1 MATQSPNLSSRDV
14 VLIDDT
20 FLDLGDAALFG
31 PDYIF
36 VHRLQTRRQR
46 LPRQLRMADLPHWF
60 EPKRTLIPH
69 ETKVSCLDASDGS
82 AWEREFLPVYVPP
95 ETALLKARR
104 ILVSAP
110 ATEDLE
116 LRRGVHVTDTIP
128 SDLAEAFK
136 VGQSRFHLLQDFYLA
151 CAETTS
157 DPVHAL
163 HALVGKTEGYRIRR
177 IWGHGGLKDKERLE
191 LPPSIEIDRDHFL
204 KELLARRLEERF
216 FWNWKLHAIV
226 ASRRDVGN
234 LEWHP
239 EVFSGRHWEDEL
251 ANPFAVQMLFRI
263 RTRQNEGFPIDTIHP
278 WSGTGRYS
286 ERELPQHWRGSLA
299 GLRGAV
305 DNKDILDPATK
316 RSRRGKRVTF
326 SDSMWRFPDG
336 SKSTPNFI
344 SFDRF
349 GLTQGALSF
358 LDGLHPDCEDVDLPL
373 RLCEWLETP
382 DAAAEAAMAR
392 YLRTWFGKL
401 LRHQGLK
408 IDTAAEAT

>member
-1 MATQSPNLSSRDV
+1 MATQSPNLSSHDV

-20 FLDLGDAALFG
+20 FMDLCDAALFG

-36 VHRLQTRRQR
+36 VHKLQTRRQR
-46 LPRQLRMADLPHWF
+46 FPRQLRMADLPHWF

-69 ETKVSCLDASDGS
+69 ETKVSCLDATDGP

-95 ETALLKARR
+95 ETAVLNARR
-104 ILVSAP
+104 VLVSAP

-116 LRRGVHVTDTIP
+116 LRRGVHATDTIP
-128 SDLAEAFK
+128 SHLAEAFK
-136 VGQSRFHLLQDFYLA
+136 VGQSRFHVLQDFYLA

-157 DPVHAL
+157 DPVL
-163 HALVGKTEGYRIRR
+163 TLQALVGKTEGYRVHR
-177 IWGHGGLKDKERLE
+177 IWGSGNLKDIENLE
-191 LPPSIEIDRDHFL
+191 LPPSVKIDRDRFL

-216 FWNWKLHAIV
+216 LWNWKLHAIV
-226 ASRRDVGN
+226 ASRRDVAN
-234 LEWHP
+234 LEGHP
-239 EVFSGRHWEDEL
+239 QVFSGRHWEDEL

-263 RTRQNEGFPIDTIHP
+263 RARQNEGFPVDAIHP
-278 WSGTGRYS
+278 WSGTGRYP

-305 DNKDILDPATK
+305 NDKDDVDSATK
-316 RSRRGKRVTF
+316 RRRRRKRMTF

-336 SKSTPNFI
+336 SESDLNFI

-349 GLTQGALSF
+349 GLTEGALT
-358 LDGLHPDCEDVDLPL
+358 LLQGLHPDCEDVDLPL